1 MQPDCTIKA
10 GFIRRALAALLL
22 GVCVLASQAG
32 VATHALG
39 HALEDLD
46 AATKSALCADGG
58 FASDACEDEDGGREN
73 CPLHA
78 LFAEL
83 ASMAVGAWPAFIAPA
98 AVHETAAFA
107 DAPAFAAPRVAFRS
121 RAPPPLPA

>member
-10 GFIRRALAALLL
+10 GFTRRALVAVLLA
-22 GVCVLASQAG
+22 VCVLASQAG

-39 HALEDLD
+39 HALEDL
-46 AATKSALCADGG
+46 AAVTNAALPADGD
-58 FASDACEDEDGGREN
+58 FASDACDDEEGGREN

-83 ASMAVGAWPAFIAPA
+83 GSMAVGAWPAFTAPA
-98 AVHETAAFA
+98 ALHEIAFFT